1 MEQIQTKLSKTKI
14 AIIIILILSVLGII
28 LFYSRA
34 LAPVKISPLDSSVV
48 GEENTLKT
56 EIDKATTFD
65 NEADLKEIDTEF
77 Q

>member
-14 AIIIILILSVLGII
+14 AIIIILILSTLGII

>member
-14 AIIIILILSVLGII
+14 AIIIILILSILGII

-48 GEENTLKT
+48 SEENTLKT